1 MVSLFRKDKAG
12 QPGESQAKSRKPKD
26 TPFLQQRMKAWQ
38 PIFTNRTSIQ
48 TFLVLGLLF
57 IPLGGFWLSTNEKV
71 REVRF
76 DYTKCDEI
84 DLKDEFETM
93 PEEYISKRFK
103 ASSAGQPVVQWKRT
117 DRPITFDQVT
127 NNYTLCTIDFFLPE
141 ELKPPVLFYY
151 HLTNFNQ
158 NHRKYIASRHRGQLK
173 GKDATLESI
182 KDSCHPAETR
192 LSVQDGQEKI
202 IYPCGAIA
210 NSVFND
216 TFATPKRILD
226 ASGTGSSTQIISYNM
241 SRAGIA
247 SAQDKS
253 LYKPS
258 SYLIPDTAG
267 ANDSIIV
274 PPPNWAARYPRG
286 YHRGNMFDPSEDEAF
301 MIWMRTAASP
311 SFAKL
316 AMRNDDEPMKRGR
329 YRLEMFSHF
338 PIQKN
343 GGKKTVIITSPSS
356 GVGYNGFLGTAYMVT
371 GSISLILAVLF
382 AFSTAFRRPRDLKD
396 HVYLHRS

>member
-1 MVSLFRKDKAG
+1 M
-12 QPGESQAKSRKPKD
+12 
-26 TPFLQQRMKAWQ
+26 
-38 PIFTNRTSIQ
+38 
-48 TFLVLGLLF
+48 
-57 IPLGGFWLSTNEKV
+57 
-71 REVRF
+71 
-76 DYTKCDEI
+76 
-84 DLKDEFETM
+84 KDEFERM
-93 PEEYISKRFK
+93 PDEYISKRFK
-103 ASSAGQPVVQWKRT
+103 ASSVGLPAVQWKRT

-127 NNYTLCTIDFFLPE
+127 NNYTMCTIDFYLPE
-141 ELKPPVLFYY
+141 DLKPPVLFYY

-158 NHRKYIASRHRGQLK
+158 NHRKYITSHHQGQLK
-173 GKDATLESI
+173 GKNVSLESI

-192 LSVQDGQEKI
+192 VSIQDGQEKI

-226 ASGTGSSTQIISYNM
+226 TSDTSSRAQMIAYNM
-241 SRAGIA
+241 SRTGIA

-253 LYKPS
+253 LYNPT
-258 SYLIPDTAG
+258 SYSIPDTVG

-274 PPPNWAARYPRG
+274 PPPNWGARYPRG
-286 YHRGNMFDPSEDEAF
+286 YHRGNMFNPAEDEAF
-301 MIWMRTAASP
+301 MVWMRTAASP

-316 AMRNDDEPMKRGR
+316 AMRNDEQTMKRGR
-329 YRLEMFSHF
+329 YRLEMFSREHLIIWASYITRYMTNSSSTDF

-356 GVGYNGFLGTAYMVT
+356 GVGYNGFLGTAYMVM

-382 AFSTAFRRPRDLKD
+382 ACSTVRKPRALKD
-396 HVYLHRS
+396 HFYLHRE